1 MTPIRKGFNPV
12 KIPFAI
18 RSTDKTFA
26 AWANET
32 RTAIQQ
38 LEARMPTANVG
49 RGPAGSKPPFWA
61 TIAQVQGSDPAT
73 YEVSVKLGYLSY
85 QSNTPAAQ
93 ASELGTTGWIVPT
106 IGGVSMERGE
116 EKPPTNPAAL
126 ATFKADLKKLKV
138 ALPANESWVYLRVK
152 TDVDGF
158 PKPFSQEDGSFVTIE
173 AFNQEQKSIHH
184 IRLSPESKEQ
194 EGDYFFLL
202 LKTKAD
208 ESDPPRPI
216 AERRITGNRE
226 MPNQLIEILNLGEES
241 EGGRQEL
248 YKGYDIALDK
258 HDLRSVLQ
266 QQTPGVAIIEPLAP
280 AVDAVPPV
288 VVDGTIVTPGTPA
301 IPPEEPGDYIRWRT
315 LDGRVSGGE
324 QSNPDTSRQIEV
336 REREEDNE
344 QLPGQKKSVIEVVGN
359 DYTTSESSVRKF
371 TISVNDGLVTNF
383 LRQDGESGDDFNI
396 ELLNVN
402 VYETGGEIFIT
413 NTGWGSASRFLYV
426 RDGSLFLNDPG
437 GAPVITHQVISRIDG
452 EPPGAG
458 NESGP
463 GSY

>member
-38 LEARMPTANVG
+38 LEARMPTANIG

-61 TIAQVQGSDPAT
+61 TISRVPDSDPAEYQVFVT
-73 YEVSVKLGYLSY
+73 IGYLSY

-106 IGGVSMERGE
+106 IAGVSMES
-116 EKPPTNPAAL
+116 
-126 ATFKADLKKLKV
+126 ADVEPLP
-138 ALPANESWVYLRVK
+138 LPAVESWVYLRVK

-158 PKPFSQEDGSFVTIE
+158 PKDGEVTVE
-173 AFNQEQKSIHH
+173 AFDEAQESIHH
-184 IRLSPESKEQ
+184 IRLSPESAEE
-194 EGDYFFLL
+194 EGDYFFLI

-226 MPNQLIEILNLGEES
+226 MPNQLIEILNLGEED
-241 EGGRQEL
+241 EQGRQEI
-248 YKGYDIALDK
+248 YKGYDKALDK
-258 HDLRSVLQ
+258 HDVRSALQ
-266 QQTPGVAIIEPLAP
+266 QQTPGVPIIEPLAA
-280 AVDAVPPV
+280 AVPEVPPV
-288 VVDGTIVTPGTPA
+288 TDAEGTVVTPGTPA

-336 REREEDNE
+336 RAREEDNE

-359 DYTTSESSVRKF
+359 DYTTTESSVSKF

-383 LRQDGESGDDFNI
+383 LKEDADSEGWWGTIQWIFYPSGGGLPVSVDLDFEAGVLKRVRQD
-396 ELLNVN
+396 V
-402 VYETGGEIFIT
+402 
-413 NTGWGSASRFLYV
+413 GSA
-426 RDGSLFLNDPG
+426 G
-437 GAPVITHQVISRIDG
+437 GAVDV
-452 EPPGAG
+452 PGTEAAPA
-458 NESGP
+458 SIAHVT
-463 GSY
+463 SDS

>member
-1 MTPIRKGFNPV
+1 MTPIRKGSNPV

-49 RGPAGSKPPFWA
+49 RGPAAGNKPPFWT
-61 TIAQVQGSDPAT
+61 TISQVQGSDPAE
-73 YEVSVKLGYLSY
+73 YEVAVTLGYLSY

-93 ASELGTTGWIVPT
+93 DSELGTTGWIVPT
-106 IGGVSMERGE
+106 IAGVSMEPPVPQTD
-116 EKPPTNPAAL
+116 PPTKIP
-126 ATFKADLKKLKV
+126 KLP
-138 ALPANESWVYLRVK
+138 LPDVESWVYLRVK

-158 PKPFSQEDGSFVTIE
+158 PKDGEVTVE
-173 AFNQEQKSIHH
+173 AFDEAQESIHH
-184 IRLSPESKEQ
+184 IRLSPESGEE
-194 EGDYFFLL
+194 EGDYFFLI

-266 QQTPGVAIIEPLAP
+266 QQTPGVPIIEPLAP

-315 LDGRVSGGE
+315 IDGRESYSE
-324 QSNPDTSRQIEV
+324 SNNAETTRQIEV
-336 REREEDNE
+336 RQREEDDE
-344 QLPGQKKSVIEVVGN
+344 ELPGQKKNVIEVVGN
-359 DYTTSESSVRKF
+359 DYTTTESSVSKF

-383 LRQDGESGDDFNI
+383 LKEDADSEGWWGTIQWIFYPSAGNPVSVDLDFEAGVLKRVRQDVGSG
-396 ELLNVN
+396 
-402 VYETGGEIFIT
+402 
-413 NTGWGSASRFLYV
+413 
-426 RDGSLFLNDPG
+426 G
-437 GAPVITHQVISRIDG
+437 GAVDV
-452 EPPGAG
+452 PGTEAAPASIAHG
-458 NESGP
+458 TSD
-463 GSY
+463 S

>member
-1 MTPIRKGFNPV
+1 MTPIRKGSNPV

-18 RSTDKTFA
+18 RSTNKTFA

-61 TIAQVQGSDPAT
+61 TISRVPDSDPAEYQVFVT
-73 YEVSVKLGYLSY
+73 IGYLSY

-106 IGGVSMERGE
+106 IAGVSMESADV
-116 EKPPTNPAAL
+116 KPLP
-126 ATFKADLKKLKV
+126 
-138 ALPANESWVYLRVK
+138 LPAVESWVYLRVK

-158 PKPFSQEDGSFVTIE
+158 PKDGEVTVE
-173 AFNQEQKSIHH
+173 AFDEAQESIHH
-184 IRLSPESKEQ
+184 IRLSPESGEE

-248 YKGYDIALDK
+248 YKGYDVALDK
-258 HDLRSVLQ
+258 HDVRAVLQ
-266 QQTPGVAIIEPLAP
+266 QQTPGVPIIEPLAP

-288 VVDGTIVTPGTPA
+288 VVDGTVVTPGSPA
-301 IPPEEPGDYIRWRT
+301 IPAEEAGDYIRWRT
-315 LDGRVSGGE
+315 IADRSSEGSGAD
-324 QSNPDTSRQIEV
+324 PQIIVE
-336 REREEDNE
+336 EMENDEEDE
-344 QLPGQKKSVIEVVGN
+344 TGKK
-359 DYTTSESSVRKF
+359 RKF
-371 TISVNDGLVTNF
+371 VKVRGNEVNESHSDVVLFDIDIVDGLV
-383 LRQDGESGDDFNI
+383 
-396 ELLNVN
+396 
-402 VYETGGEIFIT
+402 
-413 NTGWGSASRFLYV
+413 SRFAPAVQTGKNLNLKIYYLDVSSLISGGTWTWAPSLKQILYWRNGLYV
-426 RDGSLFLNDPG
+426 GSVDPEAG
-437 GAPVITHQVISRIDG
+437 GAP
-452 EPPGAG
+452 PGDLI
-458 NESGP
+458 EQDLFELTP
-463 GSY
+463 

>member
-1 MTPIRKGFNPV
+1 MTPIRKGSNPV

-18 RSTDKTFA
+18 KSSDKTFA

-49 RGPAGSKPPFWA
+49 RGPTAGNKPPFWT
-61 TIAQVQGSDPAT
+61 TISQVEGSDPAT

-152 TDVDGF
+152 TDTDGF
-158 PKPFSQEDGSFVTIE
+158 PKDGEVTVE
-173 AFNQEQKSIHH
+173 AFDEAQESIHH
-184 IRLSPESKEQ
+184 IRLSPESDEE
-194 EGDYFFLL
+194 EGDYFFLI

-241 EGGRQEL
+241 EAGRQEV
-248 YKGYDIALDK
+248 YKGYDIGLDK
-258 HDLRSVLQ
+258 HDVRAVLQ
-266 QQTPGVAIIEPLAP
+266 QQTPGVPIIEPLAP

-288 VVDGTIVTPGTPA
+288 VVDGQVVTPGTPA
-301 IPPEEPGDYIRWRT
+301 IPAEEPGDYIRWRT
-315 LDGRVSGGE
+315 LDGRASYSE
-324 QSNPDTSRQIEV
+324 SSNINTSRQIEV
-336 REREEDNE
+336 REREEDDE
-344 QLPGQKKSVIEVVGN
+344 ELPGQKKKVVEVVGN
-359 DYTTSESSVRKF
+359 DFTEIFAAVKKF
-371 TISVNDGLVTNF
+371 SMSVNDGLVTSF
-383 LRQDGESGDDFNI
+383 TKEESDDEGWWGTVTWVWQPASASGPSEYTYLILTFAAGVLTLVQNGQGPNPAI
-396 ELLNVN
+396 APGVEGAP
-402 VYETGGEIFIT
+402 GGEVFTI
-413 NTGWGSASRFLYV
+413 
-426 RDGSLFLNDPG
+426 
-437 GAPVITHQVISRIDG
+437 QQ
-452 EPPGAG
+452 
-458 NESGP
+458 
-463 GSY
+463 

>member
-1 MTPIRKGFNPV
+1 MTPIRKGSNPV

-61 TIAQVQGSDPAT
+61 TISRVPDSDPAEYQVFVT
-73 YEVSVKLGYLSY
+73 LGYLAY

-106 IGGVSMERGE
+106 IGGVSMESADV
-116 EKPPTNPAAL
+116 KPLPLPAA
-126 ATFKADLKKLKV
+126 
-138 ALPANESWVYLRVK
+138 ESWVYLRVK

-158 PKPFSQEDGSFVTIE
+158 PKDGEVTVE
-173 AFNQEQKSIHH
+173 AFDEAQESIHH
-184 IRLSPESKEQ
+184 IRLSPESGEE
-194 EGDYFFLL
+194 EGDYFFLI

-208 ESDPPRPI
+208 ESDATRPI

-226 MPNQLIEILNLGEES
+226 MPNQLIEILNLGEED
-241 EGGRQEL
+241 EEGRQEI
-248 YKGYDIALDK
+248 YKGYDKAIDK

-266 QQTPGVAIIEPLAP
+266 QQTPGVPIIEPLAP

-371 TISVNDGLVTNF
+371 NISVNDGLVTSF
-383 LRQDGESGDDFNI
+383 LREDGGSGDDFNI

-402 VYETGGEIFIT
+402 VYETAGEIFIT

>member
-1 MTPIRKGFNPV
+1 MTPIRKGSNPV

-18 RSTDKTFA
+18 KSTDKTFA

-32 RTAIQQ
+32 RTAIRQ

-49 RGPAGSKPPFWA
+49 RGPAAGNKPPFWCA
-61 TIAQVQGSDPAT
+61 ISRVPQSDPAEYQVT
-73 YEVSVKLGYLSY
+73 VTLGYLAY

-152 TDVDGF
+152 TDTDGF

-184 IRLSPESKEQ
+184 IRLSPESDEE
-194 EGDYFFLL
+194 EGDYFFLI

-208 ESDPPRPI
+208 ESDPPKPI

-241 EGGRQEL
+241 EAGRQEV
-248 YKGYDIALDK
+248 YKGYDIAIDK
-258 HDLRSVLQ
+258 HDLRAVLQ
-266 QQTPGVAIIEPLAP
+266 QQTPGVPIIEPLAP
-280 AVDAVPPV
+280 EVPAVPPV
-288 VVDGTIVTPGTPA
+288 VVDGQIVTPGTPA

-315 LDGRVSGGE
+315 LDGRASYSE
-324 QSNPDTSRQIEV
+324 SSNINTSRQIEV

-344 QLPGQKKSVIEVVGN
+344 QLPGQKKKIIEVVGN
-359 DYTTSESSVRKF
+359 DYTTSESSVRTF
-371 TISVNDGLVTNF
+371 SLEINDGLVTNF
-383 LRQDGESGDDFNI
+383 LKEEDDTGKNLNLTIRQLEYNNDGVIVEPSV
-396 ELLNVN
+396 ELFTILYFRN
-402 VYETGGEIFIT
+402 G
-413 NTGWGSASRFLYV
+413 LYV
-426 RDGSLFLNDPG
+426 GDVDPG
-437 GAPVITHQVISRIDG
+437 DAPVQLDEHSVTHLTSTV
-452 EPPGAG
+452 
-458 NESGP
+458 
-463 GSY
+463 

>member
-1 MTPIRKGFNPV
+1 MTPIRKGSNPV

-18 RSTDKTFA
+18 KSTDKTFA

-49 RGPAGSKPPFWA
+49 RGLTAGNKPPFWT
-61 TIAQVQGSDPAT
+61 TIFQVEGSDPAT

-152 TDVDGF
+152 TDTDGF

-173 AFNQEQKSIHH
+173 AFNQEQKSVHH
-184 IRLSPESKEQ
+184 IRLSPESDEE
-194 EGDYFFLL
+194 EGDYFFLI

-226 MPNQLIEILNLGEES
+226 MPNQLIEIINLGEES
-241 EGGRQEL
+241 EAGRQEV
-248 YKGYDIALDK
+248 YKGYDIAIDK
-258 HDLRSVLQ
+258 HDLRAVLQ
-266 QQTPGVAIIEPLAP
+266 QQTPGVPIIEPLAA
-280 AVDAVPPV
+280 AVPEVPPV
-288 VVDGTIVTPGTPA
+288 TDAEGTVVTPGAPA
-301 IPPEEPGDYIRWRT
+301 VPAEEPGDYIRWRT
-315 LDGRVSGGE
+315 LDGRASYSESG
-324 QSNPDTSRQIEV
+324 NANTTRQIEV
-336 REREEDNE
+336 REREEENE
-344 QLPGQKKSVIEVVGN
+344 ELPGQNKKLIEVVGN
-359 DYTTSESSVRKF
+359 DFTQFTSDEFIVEIES
-371 TISVNDGLVTNF
+371 NDGLMTSFRGIPFGLDRTIRVPDECGTLIQILTF
-383 LRQDGESGDDFNI
+383 EKG
-396 ELLNVN
+396 LLTAVEFEA
-402 VYETGGEIFIT
+402 VV
-413 NTGWGSASRFLYV
+413 S
-426 RDGSLFLNDPG
+426 
-437 GAPVITHQVISRIDG
+437 
-452 EPPGAG
+452 
-458 NESGP
+458 
-463 GSY
+463 